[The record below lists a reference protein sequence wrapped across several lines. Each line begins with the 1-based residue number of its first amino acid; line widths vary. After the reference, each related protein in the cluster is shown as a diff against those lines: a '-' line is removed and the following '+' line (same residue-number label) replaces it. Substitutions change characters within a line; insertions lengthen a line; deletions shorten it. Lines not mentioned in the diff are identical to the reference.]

1 MRHSKRGGVVAIGNV
16 SETDIRMICT
26 EMEAREI
33 SPTIHRPDLSFLIF
47 KDDFGKIIPYFKD
60 AIEFCHDV
68 LTEDELKYMGTRD
81 KASYWLLD
89 NNPDINAGSIFVVLY
104 NSNDFR
110 KGEDC
115 EFVQMIRETFYTA
128 TVDFGSE
135 YPLRDFYAELNDY

>member
-1 MRHSKRGGVVAIGNV
+1 MNHKQRAGVVVIGNV
-16 SETDIRMICT
+16 SESDISMICG

-33 SPTIHRPDLSFLIF
+33 RPVVHRPELSFLYF

-60 AIEFCHDV
+60 AIEFCNDV
-68 LTEDELKYMGTRD
+68 LSEQELQYMGNRD

-89 NNPDINAGSIFVVLY
+89 NNHEINASSVFVVLY

-110 KGEDC
+110 KGAEC